1 MVADSSCCLPEALL
15 RKWNI
20 TVVPH
25 ELIIGHRSLRD
36 GVDIGTDEFYRLLRD
51 GRTTPTTAAPKP
63 QDFLDG
69 YLAAGQLAPNVLCLT
84 LSASFSAAYLSARS
98 ALEMANGKLSD
109 TRVEIVDSHAAAG
122 ASGLIALAAAGWASQ
137 GLGLDQI
144 VAKVGELIPKVHL
157 IAFLDS
163 LWYLSRSGRV
173 GKFDALA
180 GTLLSVKPLAELRM
194 GVARILEK
202 PRSRAKAVERLLAT
216 MGQRLGSSPSPIV
229 VNIMEANSPEDAF
242 ALSRRIR
249 NEFDCADWFIS
260 QLTPVMGVHTGP
272 GLLGVAFHEAIPS

>member
-1 MVADSSCCLPEALL
+1 
-15 RKWNI
+15 
-20 TVVPH
+20 
-25 ELIIGHRSLRD
+25 
-36 GVDIGTDEFYRLLRD
+36 
-51 GRTTPTTAAPKP
+51 
-63 QDFLDG
+63 
-69 YLAAGQLAPNVLCLT
+69 
-84 LSASFSAAYLSARS
+84 
-98 ALEMANGKLSD
+98 MANGRLSD

-216 MGQRLGSSPSPIV
+216 MGQRVGSSPSPIV